1 MQVARQCSHGRMY
14 IEGISFTS
22 QLVAVGCFVLHCRS
36 DKAVKPK
43 QDWTGLVLGWS
54 TTGCCAFSMLKIVC
68 FNILC
73 YIWKRKLCLYVP
85 SEVVDSDWSGVPTL
99 YESIGTKFG
108 SHLLVHEHLVQSGT
122 PRHAGGDRLSIR
134 EPLTRQALQLRLQ
147 TLMSNTYTRMNR
159 GRKLL
164 HMYLKHLQMS
174 CTLRHRFHLRLKQGG
189 NHTWLQEML

>member
-1 MQVARQCSHGRMY
+1 MQVARHCSHGRMY
-14 IEGISFTS
+14 IEGTSFTS
-22 QLVAVGCFVLHCRS
+22 QSVAMGCFVLHCRG
-36 DKAVKPK
+36 DKAIEPK
-43 QDWTGLVLGWS
+43 QDCISLVLGWS
-54 TTGCCAFSMLKIVC
+54 TIGCCTFSMLKIVC
-68 FNILC
+68 FTYCVRSCKESFVYLS
-73 YIWKRKLCLYVP
+73 RLKLWTVTGG
-85 SEVVDSDWSGVPTL
+85 GVPTL
-99 YESIGTKFG
+99 YEPIGAKFG

-122 PRHAGGDRLSIR
+122 PRHAGGDELSIR